1 MFNDSSRLSKAVGL
15 LLVMLLAVTALAV
28 AGCNRP
34 KEKASSQPTSAGP
47 AAPQEAPAVAS
58 EPTATPA
65 PVTAQLASDSAAAI
79 TLPADVEAAYEVGVV
94 FPVPG
99 RVQEV
104 HVKVGDRVAVGLV
117 LAVLD
122 HRSQNAQVVQMEAAL
137 KVANAQLSLLQE
149 PPDEADLAAARA
161 GVDAAEKGYNRLL
174 AGPTEEDLIQARAAV
189 AQAEAGLKQ
198 AQAAYDQIAGLPNA
212 GLMPQ
217 ALGLEQATIG
227 YQTAKATYDKIA
239 KGATEDQIA
248 AAYSGLLQARSG
260 LKKLLDGA
268 KPAQLAVAAAQILQ
282 AQSALDA
289 MKVQRDNAFLHA
301 PMDGVISARRV
312 ITGAYAGPGMSAF
325 TIVSAKTK
333 IVVDADETVAREVQR
348 GQNVDIQLT
357 SVTDRTFKGRV
368 IRIAPTIDTRTR
380 TQQITIEP
388 LEGAALFRPGM
399 FATVSFRREG

>member
-1 MFNDSSRLSKAVGL
+1 MSNHSCRTLKRTVLFLVGF
-15 LLVMLLAVTALAV
+15 LAV
-28 AGCNRP
+28 AALVITGCVRP
-34 KEKASSQPTSAGP
+34 GQETSSSRAAQ
-47 AAPQEAPAVAS
+47 AAPQEAPAAVT
-58 EPTATPA
+58 EPSPTPA
-65 PVTAQLASDSAAAI
+65 AVTAQLVSNSAAAI
-79 TLPADVEAAYEVGVV
+79 TLPADVEAAREVGVV

-104 HVKVGDRVAVGLV
+104 HARVGDPVAVGQV
-117 LAVLD
+117 LAMLD
-122 HRSQNAQVVQMEAAL
+122 HRSLDAQVAQVEAAL
-137 KVANAQLSLLQE
+137 KVANAQLALLQE

-161 GVDAAEKGYNRLL
+161 AVDAAEKGYNRML

-260 LKKLLDGA
+260 LKKLLDGP

-289 MKVQRDNAFLHA
+289 MKVQRDNAFLRA
-301 PMDGVISARRV
+301 PMNGVISARRV
-312 ITGAYAGPGMSAF
+312 ITGAYAGPGMPAF
-325 TIVSAKTK
+325 TIISTRAK
-333 IVVDADETVAREVQR
+333 VVFDADETVARSIQI
-348 GQNVDIQLT
+348 GQDVEIQL
-357 SVTDRTFKGRV
+357 SSIPDKTFKGRV
-368 IRIAPTIDTRTR
+368 VRVAPTVDTQTR
-380 TQQITIEP
+380 TQRVTIAP
-388 LEGAALFRPGM
+388 LEGAAIFRPGM
-399 FATVSFRREG
+399 FATVSFRQEG